1 MKSERKRQALGK
13 GLGALIPAV
22 KESSVDGELANVPL
36 DEVFPNPGQPRRRF
50 EEGALEELAASI
62 REQGVLQPLLV
73 RRVPGGYEL
82 VAGERRLRASRMAG
96 LEQVPIMVRGIEDEL
111 RLELALIENIQRE
124 NLNPVEEAQA
134 YKELQSIN
142 GYTQEEIARRVGK
155 DRATVANA
163 MRLLSLP
170 EFVRTALI
178 EGAVSAGHARAMLP
192 LKEEKTIREMLGK
205 ILKRGL
211 SVREVEL
218 AVSRAVAGKGK
229 DAGTK
234 SSGKVSAET
243 KDLEK
248 RITRALGAKTRI
260 HEGARGGKVEIRYA
274 TLDELNDI
282 AEKLLRAKN

>member
-1 MKSERKRQALGK
+1 MSERKRQALGR

-22 KESSVDGELANVPL
+22 EESAVDGELAQVSL
-36 DEVFPNPGQPRRRF
+36 DEVFPNPEQPRRRF
-50 EEGALEELAASI
+50 EEGALEELASSI

-96 LEQVPIMVRGIEDEL
+96 LDQVPVLVRGIEDER

-134 YKELQSIN
+134 YRELQTLNS
-142 GYTQEEIARRVGK
+142 YTQEEVAKRVGK

-163 MRLLSLP
+163 LRLLSLP
-170 EFVRTALI
+170 EFVRAALVDDTI
-178 EGAVSAGHARAMLP
+178 SAGHARALLS
-192 LKEEKTIREMLGK
+192 LKEEKSIREMLGK
-205 ILKRGL
+205 ILKSGL
-211 SVREVEL
+211 SVREVE
-218 AVSRAVAGKGK
+218 RAVGKTVAGNGKGARPK
-229 DAGTK
+229 RLQ
-234 SSGKVSAET
+234 KVSAET
-243 KDLEK
+243 KDLE
-248 RITRALGAKTRI
+248 RRLTRVLGVKTRI
-260 HEGARGGKVEIRYA
+260 HESARGGKVEIRYA